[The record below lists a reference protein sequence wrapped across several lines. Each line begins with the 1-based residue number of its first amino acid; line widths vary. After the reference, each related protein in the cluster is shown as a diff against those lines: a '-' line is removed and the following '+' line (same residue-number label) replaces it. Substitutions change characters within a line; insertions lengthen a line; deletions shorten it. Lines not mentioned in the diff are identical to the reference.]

1 MFITIN
7 NNQDQLYNAMFISHF
22 KKDLENL
29 EIHYFLQNGTKIS
42 EKFEDET
49 SLNSKFD
56 LVTNIKFGG
65 ASGSGGTSSGGT
77 DLSNTYSTEETVI
90 GTWID
95 GKPIYRKTFYSTS
108 TESSFNIP
116 HGISIDTVVA
126 INGYYRTPGIFWFRL
141 GSASHLGDIEY
152 LTTLRIEKQNI
163 KVILG
168 YNINRGSGSITHVT
182 LEYTK
187 TTD

>member
-22 KKDLENL
+22 KKDVENL
-29 EIHYFLQNGTKIS
+29 EMHYFLQNGTKIS
-42 EKFEDET
+42 EKFEDEA

-65 ASGSGGTSSGGT
+65 ASGGTGTGSS
-77 DLSNTYSTEETVI
+77 NIYSTEEQVI

-95 GKPIYRKTFYSTS
+95 GKPIYKKTFTS
-108 TESSFNIP
+108 TTNAQNFSIP
-116 HGISIDTVVA
+116 HGVSIDTIVA
-126 INGYYRTPGIFWFRL
+126 IDGYYRVHNTTWFRL
-141 GSASHLGDIEY
+141 GCMYYPHDIEY
-152 LTTLRIEKQNI
+152 LTALRVDQQNI
-163 KVILG
+163 KVYLG
-168 YNINRGSGSITHVT
+168 NMINREYNMITHVT

>member
-7 NNQDQLYNAMFISHF
+7 TNQDQLYNAMFISHF
-22 KKDLENL
+22 KKDVENL

-42 EKFEDET
+42 EKFEDEA

-65 ASGSGGTSSGGT
+65 ASGDDGSGGT
-77 DLSNTYSTEETVI
+77 DLSNIYSTEETVI

>member
-22 KKDLENL
+22 KKDVENL

-42 EKFEDET
+42 EKFEDES

-65 ASGSGGTSSGGT
+65 ASGGGSSAG
-77 DLSNTYSTEETVI
+77 LSNIYSEEETVV

-95 GKPIYRKTFYSTS
+95 GKPLYRKVVKYTLETPKFYPSYPNFDTGIR
-108 TESSFNIP
+108 NIDYIMLDAQVSNGDNNLQYFRTKKAF
-116 HGISIDTVVA
+116 HGYLEKAT
-126 INGYYRTPGIFWFRL
+126 GYYHFVFAK
-141 GSASHLGDIEY
+141 SGDPLNAEAGLY
-152 LTTLRIEKQNI
+152 
-163 KVILG
+163 VFVF
-168 YNINRGSGSITHVT
+168 H
-182 LEYTK
+182 YTK

>member
-1 MFITIN
+1 MFIAIN

-22 KKDLENL
+22 KKDIVNL

-65 ASGSGGTSSGGT
+65 ASGDDGSGTG
-77 DLSNTYSTEETVI
+77 LSNIYSEEETVV

-95 GKPIYRKTFYSTS
+95 GKPLYRKVVKYTLETPKFYPSYPNFDTGIRNIDYVMIDVQVSNGDNNLQYFRTKQTF
-108 TESSFNIP
+108 
-116 HGISIDTVVA
+116 HGYLEKAT
-126 INGYYRTPGIFWFRL
+126 GYYHFVF
-141 GSASHLGDIEY
+141 A
-152 LTTLRIEKQNI
+152 
-163 KVILG
+163 V
-168 YNINRGSGSITHVT
+168 SGNLLNAEAGLYVFVFH
-182 LEYTK
+182 YTK